1 MKQEVS
7 PTRME
12 LIRIKQRVALAKK
25 GHKLLKQKRDALI
38 MEFFRVMKQAKDIRN
53 ELNKAIR
60 EAYFTL
66 SIAKSLHNI
75 LEIESVAFAN
85 KKEVLADIKAK
96 NVMGVKVPLIDAEI
110 EGSSYPFQQY
120 SLIGISYALEKSI
133 QNYEKVLKLTVELA
147 GSEIAMKRLIKE
159 IEKTKRR
166 VNSLEHILIPML
178 EHQMKEI
185 AMRLDEMERDAFV
198 ALKTIKRKLAKKQM

>member
-60 EAYFTL
+60 EAYFTFSL
-66 SIAKSLHNI
+66 AKCLHII
-75 LEIESVAFAN
+75 LEH
-85 KKEVLADIKAK
+85 
-96 NVMGVKVPLIDAEI
+96 P
-110 EGSSYPFQQY
+110 
-120 SLIGISYALEKSI
+120 
-133 QNYEKVLKLTVELA
+133 
-147 GSEIAMKRLIKE
+147 
-159 IEKTKRR
+159 
-166 VNSLEHILIPML
+166 
-178 EHQMKEI
+178 
-185 AMRLDEMERDAFV
+185 
-198 ALKTIKRKLAKKQM
+198 TI